1 MRLAMN
7 LDEDEDADAAADDDA
22 APVWAAAPDDVED
35 EEEEALVIPLDDPLD
50 GSNDEQPV
58 DSLANLL
65 KYDFISSSVKMVL
78 SFSSTSSLLPPTL
91 DAVVFSKIWSRNDLH
106 ATS

>member
-7 LDEDEDADAAADDDA
+7 LDEDEDVDADDDE
-22 APVWAAAPDDVED
+22 APLWEAPDV
-35 EEEEALVIPLDDPLD
+35 EEEEPLIIPLDPLD
-50 GSNDEQPV
+50 GSNPADEAV

-65 KYDFISSSVKMVL
+65 KYDFISSSVKIVL
-78 SFSSTSSLLPPTL
+78 SFSSISSLLPPPL
-91 DAVVFSKIWSRNDLH
+91 LLLVVFDVLVFSKIWSRNDLH